1 MFMGVKSWAVVVP
14 IAALS
19 LFSFTGAFAAE
30 KSKDNNTK
38 VVKDGTV
45 VSLQY
50 TLSGEDGK
58 TIESNKGKEPLKY
71 THGSQQIVPGLEK
84 GLSGMKV
91 GEEKRVKVNPEE
103 GYGPV
108 DPKGFQ
114 EFPKDKIPADGLKV
128 GAMLMAKGPEGQS
141 VPVRVHEIK
150 EKTVVLDLNHPMAGK
165 TLVFDIKVLDVQPA
179 PPAQA
184 PQPQQPVAPP
194 QPAKPAQPGRP
205 K

>member
-1 MFMGVKSWAVVVP
+1 MRVNFWRLVL
-14 IAALS
+14 AAAMLNM
-19 LFSFTGAFAAE
+19 LAFTGAFAAE
-30 KSKDNNTK
+30 KSNDSN

-71 THGSQQIVPGLEK
+71 TQGSHQIVPGLEK
-84 GLSGMKV
+84 GLAGLKV
-91 GEEKRVKVNPEE
+91 GDEKRVKVTPEE
-103 GYGPV
+103 GYGQV

-114 EFPKDKIPADGLKV
+114 EFPKEKIPSEGLKV
-128 GAMLMAKGPEGQS
+128 GSVLMATGPQGQQ

-165 TLVFDIKVLDVQPA
+165 TLVFDVKVLDVQPA
-179 PPAQA
+179 
-184 PQPQQPVAPP
+184 VAPP
-194 QPAKPAQPGRP
+194 TQPAAPSQPAKPAQPAQP

>member
-1 MFMGVKSWAVVVP
+1 MGVKSWAVILP
-14 IAALS
+14 IAALNVC
-19 LFSFTGAFAAE
+19 LFTGAFAAE
-30 KSKDNNTK
+30 KSKDSNNK

-58 TIESNKGKEPLKY
+58 TLESNKGKEPLKY
-71 THGSQQIVPGLEK
+71 THGSHQIVPGLEK

-91 GEEKRVKVNPEE
+91 GEEKRVKVKPED
-103 GYGPV
+103 GYGTV

-114 EFPKDKIPADGLKV
+114 EFPKDKIPPDGLKV
-128 GAMLMAKGPEGQS
+128 GATLMAKGPQGQS

-150 EKTVVLDLNHPMAGK
+150 ENTVVLDLNHPMAGK
-165 TLVFDIKVLDVQPA
+165 TLVFDVKVLDVQSA
-179 PPAQA
+179 PPAQPA
-184 PQPQQPVAPP
+184 QPQQPAAPP
-194 QPAKPAQPGRP
+194 TPAKPAQPAQP

>member
-1 MFMGVKSWAVVVP
+1 MRSNLWRVVLA
-14 IAALS
+14 AAL
-19 LFSFTGAFAAE
+19 LPMLAFTGAFAAE
-30 KSKDNNTK
+30 KSTDSN

-71 THGSQQIVPGLEK
+71 TQGSHQIVPGLEK
-84 GLSGMKV
+84 GLAGMKV
-91 GEEKRVKVNPEE
+91 GDEKRVKVTPEE
-103 GYGPV
+103 GYGQV

-114 EFPKDKIPADGLKV
+114 EFPKEKIPSEGLKV
-128 GAMLMAKGPEGQS
+128 GSVLMATGPQGQQI
-141 VPVRVHEIK
+141 PVRVREIK

-165 TLVFDIKVLDVQPA
+165 TLVFDVKVLDVQPA
-179 PPAQA
+179 VAQPTQPA
-184 PQPQQPVAPP
+184 APP
-194 QPAKPAQPGRP
+194 QPAKPAQPAQP

>member
-1 MFMGVKSWAVVVP
+1 MRLNFWRLVLG
-14 IAALS
+14 AAILNS
-19 LFSFTGAFAAE
+19 LAFTGTFAAE
-30 KSKDNNTK
+30 KSKDSN

-50 TLSGEDGK
+50 TLSSEDGK

-71 THGSQQIVPGLEK
+71 TQGSHQIVPGLEK
-84 GLSGMKV
+84 GLAGMKV
-91 GEEKRVKVNPEE
+91 GDEKRVKVTPEE
-103 GYGPV
+103 GYGQV

-114 EFPKDKIPADGLKV
+114 EFPKEKIPSEGLKV
-128 GAMLMAKGPEGQS
+128 GSVLMATGPQGQQ

-165 TLVFDIKVLDVQPA
+165 TLVFDVKVLDVQPA
-179 PPAQA
+179 VVQPTQPAA
-184 PQPQQPVAPP
+184 PQ
-194 QPAKPAQPGRP
+194 QPAKPVQPAQPAQP